1 MGGVMGPGFQ
11 AQYMMDLRSACNHP
25 YIGTNFGPEASEE
38 DLIDSCGKMQVLHQ
52 MLKMLSNDGHKT
64 LVFSQFTRVLDIIA
78 ISLKIKGY
86 KFCQLDGRTKLE
98 ERQDQVERFFK
109 EKDLEVFLLS
119 TRAGGLGI
127 NLTAADTCIIYD
139 SDWNPQQDLQA
150 QDRCHR
156 IGQTKPVM
164 IYRLVTANTIDQKI
178 VERAAAKRKL
188 EKMIIHKSKFKAG
201 AENVKSSLQSIS
213 PQELLSLLDSK
224 DYIGS
229 MVANDKYNG
238 QVFSDEQMDLL
249 LDRSDLAWEGHKA
262 DQTAASASTGIKG
275 VFQVV
280 ELDNKKPNLGS
291 VKDEA

>member
-119 TRAGGLGI
+119 TRAGSLGI
-127 NLTAADTCIIYD
+127 NLTGADTAIIYD

-156 IGQTKPVM
+156 IGQTKPVLVL
-164 IYRLVTANTIDQKI
+164 RLVTAATYDEKI
-178 VERAAAKRKL
+178 VERAATKRKL
-188 EKMIIHKSKFKAG
+188 EKLIIKSGKFKTA
-201 AENVKSSLQSIS
+201 VQDDRDKSVLD
-213 PQELLSLLDSK
+213 PEELMSLLNQRDH
-224 DYIGS
+224 
-229 MVANDKYNG
+229 
-238 QVFSDEQMDLL
+238 
-249 LDRSDLAWEGHKA
+249 DRVHRTKHGNIFTK
-262 DQTAASASTGIKG
+262 K
-275 VFQVV
+275 
-280 ELDNKKPNLGS
+280 ELDEL
-291 VKDEA
+291 